1 MYERDNFS
9 RQQHEREQTMG
20 KNEPGLPVDTG
31 KRVVEVLPGVTLATY
46 SKGYTALRLS
56 GKGTGG
62 RKVNMSRVL
71 YRDGLLTLANALLAE
86 AEGAPLFDDAHHEA
100 VETESHYDGNHNQ

>member
-1 MYERDNFS
+1 
-9 RQQHEREQTMG
+9 MG

-56 GKGTGG
+56 GKGSGG
-62 RKVNMSRVL
+62 RKVTMSRVL
-71 YRDGLLTLANALLAE
+71 VRDGLLTLGNALLAE
-86 AEGAPLFDDAHHEA
+86 AEGAALYNDAQHEA
-100 VETESHYDGNHNQ
+100 VETESQYDGNRKQ